1 MLKMSFNH
9 EKILNVLKSSLYKI
23 TKKEIL
29 LSIKKK
35 NLSRY
40 IEKVTLFRNTNEII
54 QNFKLST
61 TVKTTLP
68 KEIIPNENIAPKL
81 QEDTPIIRQVV
92 LTNSQ
97 WRTEISKVTWTQP
110 IYDFYSPFSFQP
122 VIVSQIKHILTS
134 IEEAQTDSSFQARV
148 GAFITYIHKVPGA
161 RTVSVKVRSY
171 HSLYFQGVVSSC
183 VLELK
188 YIDGLFLQKYR

>member
-1 MLKMSFNH
+1 M
-9 EKILNVLKSSLYKI
+9 KSSLYKI

-68 KEIIPNENIAPKL
+68 KEIIQNENIAPKL

-97 WRTEISKVTWTQP
+97 WRTEISKVT
-110 IYDFYSPFSFQP
+110 
-122 VIVSQIKHILTS
+122 
-134 IEEAQTDSSFQARV
+134 
-148 GAFITYIHKVPGA
+148 
-161 RTVSVKVRSY
+161 
-171 HSLYFQGVVSSC
+171 
-183 VLELK
+183 
-188 YIDGLFLQKYR
+188 